1 MDNRMFWKIFSLRSA
16 VCFFIIIALFLSC
29 ILRISVIANS
39 DYKQV
44 QQTQS
49 SLKIK
54 ISDLRGTIFDRNLI
68 PLTNNSKKI
77 IACVSPTPR
86 AVTAISSV
94 LSGEELESVL
104 ERLKS
109 GKPIVCEVEEEINC
123 DGIICTEI
131 YTHNSKETPAIHTIG
146 YTNADNK
153 GISGIEKA
161 YDEILYSKSE
171 VSVSYAC
178 DGLGN
183 ILHGVSPIINNDTS
197 VIAGGVITTI
207 DINIQNI
214 VESAASSIESG
225 AVIVADAD
233 TSKIRAIASLPN
245 FDCTAIEEYLNKE
258 NSPLF
263 NRTVS
268 AYNVGSVFKP
278 CVAAAGVEKG
288 ITDFSHNC
296 TGSFNIIDRTFRC
309 HKAEGH
315 GFTNLNLGITNSCN
329 TFFYN
334 FAFKIGGDSIY
345 KTARSLG
352 FGEKIKLC
360 DGIYTAKGTIP
371 KKENLENIAHLA
383 NFSIGQ
389 GDLTATPISMLTLY
403 SAITNGGNY
412 YIPSIVEGTVKD
424 GKITK
429 YDIGSPTK
437 VMNEKTAQILKDCLK
452 SVVEEGTGVL
462 AKPKTVSA
470 AGKTATAQTGKF
482 ENGSE
487 ICSTWFCGFFPFEKP
502 KYTVIVFCE
511 NSQKQTKPCAEI
523 FAQIADKITS
533 LSVDK

>member
-1 MDNRMFWKIFSLRSA
+1 MDNRTFWKNFSLRSA
-16 VCFFIIIALFLSC
+16 ICFFIIIALFLSC
-29 ILRISVIANS
+29 ILRVSVISNS

-44 QQTQS
+44 QQAQS

-54 ISDLRGTIFDRNLI
+54 ISDLRGTIFDKNMI
-68 PLTNNSKKI
+68 PITNNSKKI

-86 AVTAISSV
+86 AITAISSA
-94 LSGEELESVL
+94 LSGDKLKSVL
-104 ERLKS
+104 ERLKK
-109 GKPIVCEVEEEINC
+109 GKPVICEVDEEIIC

-161 YDEILYSKSE
+161 YDEILYSENE
-171 VSVSYAC
+171 VTVSYAC
-178 DGLGN
+178 DGLGK
-183 ILHGVSPIINNDTS
+183 ILQGVSPTINNDTS
-197 VIAGGVITTI
+197 VIASGVISTI
-207 DINIQNI
+207 DINIQNL
-214 VESAASSIESG
+214 VESVASSIGSG

-233 TSKIRAIASLPN
+233 SSKIRAIASFPN

-263 NRTVS
+263 NRTIS

-278 CVAAAGVEKG
+278 CVAAAGIENG
-288 ITDFSHNC
+288 ILNFTHNC
-296 TGSFNIIDRTFRC
+296 TGSFDIIDRTFRC
-309 HKAEGH
+309 HKSDGH
-315 GFTNLNLGITNSCN
+315 GITDLNFGLANSCN

-334 FAFKIGGDSIY
+334 FAFKIGGNNIY

-360 DGIYTAKGTIP
+360 DGIYTAKGSIP
-371 KKENLENIAHLA
+371 KKESLENIAHLA

-389 GDLTATPISMLTLY
+389 GDLTATPISLLILY
-403 SAITNGGNY
+403 SAITNDGNY
-412 YIPSIVEGTVKD
+412 YIPSIIEGTLKD
-424 GKITK
+424 GKMTK

-437 VMNEKTAQILKDCLK
+437 VMSKKTAQILKDCLK

-462 AKPKTVSA
+462 AKPKTTTA
-470 AGKTATAQTGKF
+470 AGKTATAQTGKI

-511 NSQKQTKPCAEI
+511 NSQKQTKTCAEI
-523 FAQIADKITS
+523 FALIADKITAIT
-533 LSVDK
+533 